1 MTTAVGWAPIV
12 KSEKT
17 ADGTLIITGKAAD
30 SALDRDYQIADPA
43 WLDSAMSK
51 WFSAPDGGNVRE
63 QHDAKRAVGTAV
75 HYEKRD
81 DGGHYLTAE
90 IVDPIAILKVEKNV
104 LRGFSWSARN
114 AAVTTDKAAP
124 GGRINRGDIYEVS
137 IVDRPSNPGCLFTMA
152 KADDAGELRVLDEPA
167 VVEPDKDT
175 EKADEDSVR
184 VTVKGERVN
193 PAVFAEILKSL
204 GKTPTAEL
212 PGVEIT
218 TTVRAD
224 GSPLTVEKRDYSKD
238 ERDAAAKDGS
248 AMKDGS
254 FPIKNATDLK
264 KAVGLVGNAKDPK
277 AAKAHV
283 ISRARALNLVDKLPD
298 SWGISKADQ
307 IVADISALVPGALV
321 KADGGDAFD
330 PDTEVSDVDAG
341 NSAIA
346 CIARLIISEAQ
357 GLAAGRMEEI
367 WDIQTLVNAAVSLQC
382 FVSSETYQEAELMS
396 DAAKAE
402 AATETGVEPAEP
414 DTTKT
419 DEAGAEPAVEKTEAT
434 PQGELTKSDLSD
446 LLQDTITKAVQP
458 FQERVTALEGEL
470 AKVLATPLPGG
481 PARTRTTTH
490 TAVAA
495 EADTLRSEIAYC
507 EKSVRLYGGDMRKG
521 YLERMDTAK
530 AELAK
535 LDGAA

>member
-30 SALDRDYQIADPA
+30 SAVDRDFQIADPE
-43 WLDSAMSK
+43 WLDTAMSK

-90 IVDPIAILKVEKNV
+90 IVDPVAIMKVEKNV
-104 LRGFSWSARN
+104 LRGFSWGARN

-137 IVDRPSNPGCLFTMA
+137 IVDRPANPGCLFTMA
-152 KADDAGELRVLDEPA
+152 KADDSGEVRVLDEPE
-167 VVEPDKDT
+167 VVEPAKET
-175 EKADEDSVR
+175 EKADEPSR
-184 VTVKGERVN
+184 PEPTFTPTQFEELLKG
-193 PAVFAEILKSL
+193 L
-204 GKTPTAEL
+204 GKTPA
-212 PGVEIT
+212 P
-218 TTVRAD
+218 AD
-224 GSPLTVEKRDYSKD
+224 ADTIEKKDYSKD

-254 FPIKNATDLK
+254 FPIKNAADLK
-264 KAVGLVGNAKDPK
+264 NAIGLVGNAKDPK

-283 ISRARALNLVDKLPD
+283 VKRARALNLVDKLPD

-307 IVADISALVPGALV
+307 IITDLTALIPGALI
-321 KADGGDAFD
+321 KADGDAFD
-330 PDTEVSDVDAG
+330 PNTEVSDVDAG

-346 CIARLIISEAQ
+346 CIARLIISEAE

-367 WDIQTLVNAAVSLQC
+367 WDIQTLVNAAISLQC

-396 DAAKAE
+396 DTAKAD
-402 AATETGVEPAEP
+402 AATETGTEPATTEP
-414 DTTKT
+414 DTAKTETSAEPDAATDTTKT
-419 DEAGAEPAVEKTEAT
+419 DAGTAPAVENTEAT
-434 PQGELTKSDLSD
+434 PEGELTKSDLSD
-446 LLQDTITKAVQP
+446 LLQETITKAVQP
-458 FQERVTALEGEL
+458 FQERVAALEGEL
-470 AKVLATPLPGG
+470 AKVLATPQPGG
-481 PARTRTTTH
+481 PARTRTTTQ
-490 TAVAA
+490 TAVASQ
-495 EADTLRSEIAYC
+495 ADDLRREIAYC
-507 EKSVRLYGGDMRKG
+507 EKSIQITGGDMRKG
-521 YLERMDTAK
+521 YRERLDTARD
-530 AELAK
+530 ELSK